1 MYKYFQFETKVFLP
15 GLAYDLPTL
24 HYLGICLMKMIS
36 LNTDQFEV
44 LGPSLFNLTFNPGV
58 SEFLLAPNCR
68 WKLYNKRK
76 YKYKINHS
84 YNLAPSF
91 CVIAETDQPRLLI
104 GDIGLYDDGL
114 HQSWVFLPPGPRRKL
129 NLYKI
134 FIR

>member
-114 HQSWVFLPPGPRRKL
+114 HQS
-129 NLYKI
+129 
-134 FIR
+134 